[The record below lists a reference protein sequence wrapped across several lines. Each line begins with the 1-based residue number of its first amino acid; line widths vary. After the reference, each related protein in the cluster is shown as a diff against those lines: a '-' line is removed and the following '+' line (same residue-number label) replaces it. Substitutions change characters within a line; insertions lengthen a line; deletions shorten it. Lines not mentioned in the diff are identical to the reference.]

1 MNKHMLP
8 LNLQLFADGGEPAT
22 DPQGN
27 PTPEPTNNPTAPTAP
42 QTTDQLVQTLLHA
55 IDSRQQRAEKS
66 VLRSM
71 AQQYGLEESELSAML
86 DEARQRKQAQLP
98 PQVQQQLDQA
108 NERANRLLIAAEIK
122 SLGAAMGLID
132 PEAALQLMNR
142 EGITVD
148 DKGAVSGAQ
157 QALDALKESKPY
169 LFGQTTQRGSWGQP
183 QGAPA
188 QDDKSGREELR
199 EALWGK
205 RN

>member
-1 MNKHMLP
+1 MKHTSLIP
-8 LNLQLFADGGEPAT
+8 LNLQLFADGGEPAP

-27 PTPEPTNNPTAPTAP
+27 PTPEPTAPTAP
-42 QTTDQLVQTLLHA
+42 QTTEALVQTLLHA

-71 AQQYGLEESELSAML
+71 AQQYGLEEAELSAML

-98 PQVQQQLDQA
+98 PQVQRQLDQA

-142 EGITVD
+142 EGVTVD

-157 QALDALKESKPY
+157 EALNALKESKPY
-169 LFGQTTQRGSWGQP
+169 LFGQTAKRGSWGQP

-188 QDDKSGREELR
+188 EDDKSGREELR

>member
-1 MNKHMLP
+1 MKHTSLIP
-8 LNLQLFADGGEPAT
+8 LNLQLFADGGEPAP

-27 PTPEPTNNPTAPTAP
+27 QTPEPTTTPTAP
-42 QTTDQLVQTLLHA
+42 QTTEALVQTLLHA

-71 AQQYGLEESELSAML
+71 AQQYGLEEAELSAML

-142 EGITVD
+142 DGVTVD

-157 QALDALKESKPY
+157 EALNALKESKPY
-169 LFGQTTQRGSWGQP
+169 LFTQAPQRGSWGQP
-183 QGAPA
+183 HGAPA

-199 EALWGK
+199 QALWGK

>member
-1 MNKHMLP
+1 MYKHVLP

-22 DPQGN
+22 DPQGT
-27 PTPEPTNNPTAPTAP
+27 PTPDTTNNTPTAP

-71 AQQYGLEESELSAML
+71 AQQYGLEEAELSAML

-142 EGITVD
+142 EGVTVD

-157 QALDALKESKPY
+157 EALDALKESKPY